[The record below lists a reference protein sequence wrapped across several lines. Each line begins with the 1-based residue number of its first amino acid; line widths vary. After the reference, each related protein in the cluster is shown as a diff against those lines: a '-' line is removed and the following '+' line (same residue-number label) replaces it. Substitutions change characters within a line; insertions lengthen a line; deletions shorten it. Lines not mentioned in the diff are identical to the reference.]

1 MTFSIKEK
9 FATLHQMI
17 GNTPLAEIYLRY
29 KGKATKVYAKI
40 EYYNYTGSIKD
51 RIALHMLEK
60 AYERE
65 IIHTGDTICEGT
77 SGNTGI
83 AISAVGAFLGHKV
96 VIYMPDWMT
105 EERRHLIKSLG
116 AEVRL
121 ISKEEGGLTA
131 MFGLIKKFASKGNVF
146 LTEQF
151 SNQDNVEAHYQ
162 TTGREIYK
170 QLLPLGIIPDGVV
183 AGVGTGGTIVGIA
196 TYLKEKNPGL
206 KVFPLEPDNSLLLSK
221 GRANEQHF
229 IYGIGDGFIPEI
241 ASKYPMDEVITV
253 NEIDA
258 VLMSQKLSRSLGLG
272 VGISSGANF
281 LGVLKAKELI
291 GLDSNIVT
299 VFADDNKKYLTS
311 EYSEDFPIKDN
322 YISKDVVLE
331 GMKIYRSC

>member
-1 MTFSIKEK
+1 
-9 FATLHQMI
+9 
-17 GNTPLAEIYLRY
+17 
-29 KGKATKVYAKI
+29 
-40 EYYNYTGSIKD
+40 
-51 RIALHMLEK
+51 
-60 AYERE
+60 
-65 IIHTGDTICEGT
+65 
-77 SGNTGI
+77 
-83 AISAVGAFLGHKV
+83 
-96 VIYMPDWMT
+96 
-105 EERRHLIKSLG
+105 
-116 AEVRL
+116 
-121 ISKEEGGLTA
+121 

>member
-1 MTFSIKEK
+1 MSFNIQEK

-17 GNTPLAEIYLRY
+17 GNTPLAEISLKY
-29 KGKATKVYAKI
+29 KGINTKVYAKV

-60 AYERE
+60 AYAKE
-65 IIHTGDTICEGT
+65 IIHHGDTICEGT

-83 AISAVGAFLGHKV
+83 AIAAVGAFLGHKV

-105 EERRHLIKSLG
+105 DERKHLLKSLG

-121 ISKEEGGLTA
+121 ISKEEGGLNA
-131 MFGLIKKFASKGNVF
+131 MFGLVKKFAAKGNVF

-170 QLLPLGIIPDGVV
+170 QLQPLNVIPDAVV
-183 AGVGTGGTIVGIA
+183 AGVGTGGTVVGIA
-196 TYLKEKNPGL
+196 SYLKEKNPAL
-206 KVFPLEPDNSLLLSK
+206 KVFPLEPDNSLALSQ
-221 GRANEQHF
+221 GLANDQHF
-229 IYGIGDGFIPEI
+229 IYGIGDGFVPEI

-258 VLMSQKLSRSLGLG
+258 VLMAQKLSRSLGLG

-281 LGVLKAKELI
+281 LGVLKAKELM
-291 GLDSNIVT
+291 GMNANVVT

-311 EYSEDFPIKDN
+311 EYAEDFPYKDS
-322 YISKDVVLE
+322 YLSKDVTLE